1 VWQFEVKR
9 LGKVTHADISMA
21 PLLIFVGR
29 NNTGKSY
36 VATVVWALSHIS
48 SLLSRDD
55 SKERRPTWFEKFT
68 RRSTAAEKAGHV
80 EITSDMAA
88 DLMKYL
94 NSELEQKGGE
104 YLRDVFAY
112 NGFDGTSIK
121 LTAAPFAPFSAWIS
135 KTESVDSEKRSTL
148 ITMGLRE
155 QGEQRANPQI
165 RLHTRIKDALKR
177 AEDRLFTEI
186 VFRVLV
192 GPNERRQRFALYV
205 PAARTGLMLAM
216 RALVAQLFEADNL
229 TPASFPRPLV
239 DFLQRMSLNLRR
251 IHF

>member
-121 LTAAPFAPFSAWIS
+121 LTAAPFAPSLPGFLRPSL
-135 KTESVDSEKRSTL
+135 STRKK
-148 ITMGLRE
+148 G
-155 QGEQRANPQI
+155 
-165 RLHTRIKDALKR
+165 RL
-177 AEDRLFTEI
+177 
-186 VFRVLV
+186 
-192 GPNERRQRFALYV
+192 
-205 PAARTGLMLAM
+205 
-216 RALVAQLFEADNL
+216 
-229 TPASFPRPLV
+229 
-239 DFLQRMSLNLRR
+239 
-251 IHF
+251 